1 MASALNCR
9 MGSIGVTTLPLL
21 FDIFL
26 RSGSST
32 QPEIA
37 ALRHGSAS

>member
-1 MASALNCR
+1 MS
-9 MGSIGVTTLPLL
+9 TFPTD

-32 QPEIA
+32 QPEMA
-37 ALRHGSAS
+37 ALRHGSSPCSMEERTTV

>member
-1 MASALNCR
+1 M
-9 MGSIGVTTLPLL
+9 TLPLL

-37 ALRHGSAS
+37 ACRHGTVFSCSSAFTIV

>member
-1 MASALNCR
+1 
-9 MGSIGVTTLPLL
+9 MGVSTLPLL

-37 ALRHGSAS
+37 ALRQGIVPSCKSALTIV